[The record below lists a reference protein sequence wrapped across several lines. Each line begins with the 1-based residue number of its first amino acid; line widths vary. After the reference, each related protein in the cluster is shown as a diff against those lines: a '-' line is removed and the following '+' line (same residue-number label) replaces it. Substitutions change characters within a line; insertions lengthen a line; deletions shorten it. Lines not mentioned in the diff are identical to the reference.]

1 MTTSLHVTDHA
12 ILRYLERAHGLD
24 VEAVRRHI
32 ASRCA
37 TGAELRATTVIVER
51 VKFVLADRGGEL
63 TVVTVLKA
71 RWPARPEGMK

>member
-1 MTTSLHVTDHA
+1 MTTPLHVSDHA

-51 VKFVLADRGGEL
+51 VKFVLAERDAG
-63 TVVTVLKA
+63 TVVVTVLKA

>member
-1 MTTSLHVTDHA
+1 MTTPLHVSDHA

-51 VKFVLADRGGEL
+51 VKFVLAEREAG
-63 TVVTVLKA
+63 TVVVTVLKA
-71 RWPARPEGMK
+71 RWPARPEDTK

>member
-1 MTTSLHVTDHA
+1 MTAPLHVTDHA

-32 ASRCA
+32 ANRCA

-51 VKFVLADRGGEL
+51 VKFVLVDRGTE
-63 TVVTVLKA
+63 TVVVTVLKA
-71 RWPARPEGMK
+71 RWPVRPEGMK

>member
-12 ILRYLERAHGLD
+12 VLRYLERAHGLD

-37 TGAELRATTVIVER
+37 TAVELRATTVIVER
-51 VKFVLADRGGEL
+51 VKFVLAERGTDL
-63 TVVTVLKA
+63 AVVTVLKA
-71 RWPARPEGMK
+71 RWPNKLGASG